1 MSLQQQNLAASSA
14 KWLFGRAPLQTC
26 REQWRTW
33 HDMTMITAEHEK
45 DHFSLFFPSTL
56 IMKQSYVLPKLQS
69 FSLDYPLNRFPDYAQ
84 IWAFFCL
91 WVVCIKI
98 NPHNC
103 STSPLPPTKIWIQ
116 NGVAQ
121 YLLLKTSQIELNIGV
136 LRLQQLCLKVRVG
149 LTDPRATAP
158 SSSPP
163 DSEKQQQSSTLW
175 TNLNLLLPVDNAYFS
190 TLHKLKLS
198 GTTKLTK

>member
-1 MSLQQQNLAASSA
+1 MAIRSSTITDLKGA
-14 KWLFGRAPLQTC
+14 VAHL
-26 REQWRTW
+26 TW
-33 HDMTMITAEHEK
+33 HDNDNGRTRK
-45 DHFSLFFPSTL
+45 GPLFS
-56 IMKQSYVLPKLQS
+56 VLPLHTDNEAKLCFAEPAIFVTGQQC
-69 FSLDYPLNRFPDYAQ
+69 YPLKNRFPDYAQ

-149 LTDPRATAP
+149 LTDPRATAQ

-175 TNLNLLLPVDNAYFS
+175 TNLNLLPVYNAYFS